1 MATPE
6 SGDTPP
12 KGDPAAF
19 ALRAQPRAVTRLSRR
34 TLVIATALM
43 TALLFG
49 GLWWALS
56 MHPLRLTNGQ
66 ELYSTGPKPTDALSA
81 LPGGGYAELTKP
93 KPSAPPPSVPRLG
106 PPLPGDLGRPIL
118 QQQAAF
124 GTAAGADSAAQPRE
138 RERQQAAASAVFFTI
153 SARPTEASMQAPA
166 IPGMEVAEPASG
178 PAGEVG
184 SGAGQSPQDR
194 NQAFLDSRV
203 DTAIYSPQ
211 QVQMPRSPYELLAG
225 TVIAAAM
232 VTGLNSDLPGQVVAQ
247 VTEDVY
253 DSVTGQVLLVP
264 QGSRLIGKHDSIV
277 AYGQSRVLMIW
288 TRLVMPD
295 GSSIVLDN
303 LPTTD
308 TEGYAGLEDGV
319 DYHTWRL
326 LRGIALS
333 TLLGISSE
341 LATNG
346 DEQTSGTGNIIVA
359 LRQSGDS
366 SANQAGQNI
375 VSKDLSVQPT
385 LTIRPGFPV
394 RIIVNRDI
402 ILRPYQR

>member
-6 SGDTPP
+6 SGDNPP
-12 KGDPAAF
+12 KAYPDAF

-43 TALLFG
+43 TALLLG
-49 GLWWALS
+49 GLWWALG
-56 MHPLRLTNGQ
+56 MHALRLTNGE
-66 ELYSTGPKPTDALSA
+66 ELYNTEPKPTDALSA
-81 LPGGGYAELTKP
+81 LPGGYAELTKP
-93 KPSAPPPSVPRLG
+93 KPAAPPPSMPQLG

-118 QQQAAF
+118 QQQAAI
-124 GTAAGADSAAQPRE
+124 GTAAGPDAAAQQRE

-153 SARPTEASMQAPA
+153 SAWPGEASVQAAAMPESA
-166 IPGMEVAEPASG
+166 GVEPANG
-178 PAGEVG
+178 PAGEAG

-211 QVQMPRSPYELLAG
+211 QIQTPRSPYELLAG

-232 VTGLNSDLPGQVVAQ
+232 VIGLNSDLPGQVIAQ

-253 DSVTGQVLLVP
+253 DSATGQILLVP
-264 QGSRLIGKHDSIV
+264 QGSRLIGKYDSIV
-277 AYGQSRVLMIW
+277 AYGQSRVLLIW

-303 LPTTD
+303 LPATD

-319 DYHTWRL
+319 DYHTWRM

-333 TLLGISSE
+333 TLLGVSSE

-346 DEQTSGTGNIIVA
+346 DEQTSGSGNIVVA

-366 SANQAGQNI
+366 SANQAGQSI
-375 VSKDLSVQPT
+375 VSKDLAVQPT

-394 RIIVNRDI
+394 RAIVNRDI

>member
-1 MATPE
+1 MAAPE
-6 SGDTPP
+6 SGDSPP
-12 KGDPAAF
+12 KADPAAF
-19 ALRAQPRAVTRLSRR
+19 ALRARPRAVTRLSRR
-34 TLVIATALM
+34 TLVITTALM

-49 GLWWALS
+49 GLWWALG
-56 MHPLRLTNGQ
+56 MHPLRPTNGE
-66 ELYSTGPKPTDALSA
+66 ELYNTEPKPTDALSA
-81 LPGGGYAELTKP
+81 LPGGYAELTEP
-93 KPSAPPPSVPRLG
+93 KPSAPLPSVPQLG

-124 GTAAGADSAAQPRE
+124 GTAAGPDSAAQQRE

-153 SARPTEASMQAPA
+153 SARPVEAVVPETALPEAQ
-166 IPGMEVAEPASG
+166 GVEPTGGS
-178 PAGEVG
+178 AGEVG
-184 SGAGQSPQDR
+184 PGGEQSPQDR
-194 NQAFLDSRV
+194 NQAFLDSKV
-203 DTAIYSPQ
+203 DTAIYSSQ
-211 QVQMPRSPYELLAG
+211 RVQTPRSPYELLAG

-232 VTGLNSDLPGQVVAQ
+232 VTGLNSDLPGQVIAQ

-264 QGSRLIGKHDSIV
+264 QGSRLIGKYDSIV
-277 AYGQSRVLMIW
+277 AYGQSRVLLIW

-303 LPTTD
+303 LPATD
-308 TEGYAGLEDGV
+308 TEGHAGLEDGV
-319 DYHTWRL
+319 DYHTWLL

-333 TLLGISSE
+333 TLLGVSSE

-346 DEQTSGTGNIIVA
+346 DQQTSGSGNIIVA

-366 SANQAGQNI
+366 SANQAGQSI
-375 VSKDLSVQPT
+375 VSKDLAVRPM
-385 LTIRPGFPV
+385 LTIRLGIPV
-394 RIIVNRDI
+394 RVIVNRDI

>member
-6 SGDTPP
+6 RGDTPP
-12 KGDPAAF
+12 KADPAAF

-49 GLWWALS
+49 GLWWALGV
-56 MHPLRLTNGQ
+56 HPLRLTRGE
-66 ELYSTGPKPTDALSA
+66 ELYNTEPKPTDALSA
-81 LPGGGYAELTKP
+81 LPGSYAELTKP
-93 KPSAPPPSVPRLG
+93 KPSAPLPLVPQLG
-106 PPLPGDLGRPIL
+106 PPLAGDLGRPIL

-124 GTAAGADSAAQPRE
+124 GTAAGPDAAAQQLE

-153 SARPTEASMQAPA
+153 SARPAEAT
-166 IPGMEVAEPASG
+166 IPGTALPETQGVEPTRGS
-178 PAGEVG
+178 AGEIG
-184 SGAGQSPQDR
+184 LGGDQSPQDR
-194 NQAFLDSRV
+194 NQAFLDGKG

-211 QVQMPRSPYELLAG
+211 QVKKPRSPYELLAG
-225 TVIAAAM
+225 TVIAAAL
-232 VTGLNSDLPGQVVAQ
+232 VTGLNSDLPGQVIAQ
-247 VTEDVY
+247 VTDDVY
-253 DSVTGQVLLVP
+253 DSVTGQILLVP
-264 QGSRLIGKHDSIV
+264 QGSRLIGKYGSIV
-277 AYGQSRVLMIW
+277 SYGQSRVLLIW

-303 LPTTD
+303 LPASD

-319 DYHTWRL
+319 DYHTWGL

-333 TLLGISSE
+333 TLLGVSSE

-346 DEQTSGTGNIIVA
+346 NEETSGSGNVIVA

-366 SANQAGQNI
+366 SANQAGQSI
-375 VSKDLSVQPT
+375 VSKDLAVQPT

-394 RIIVNRDI
+394 RVIVNLDI
-402 ILRPYQR
+402 VLRPYQR